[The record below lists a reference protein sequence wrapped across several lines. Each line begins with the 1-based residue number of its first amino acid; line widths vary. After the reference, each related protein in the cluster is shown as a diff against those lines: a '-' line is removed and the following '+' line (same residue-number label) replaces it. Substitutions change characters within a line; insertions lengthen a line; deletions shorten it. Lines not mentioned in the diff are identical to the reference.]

1 MVKVKLFRVS
11 DDHVALGIGED
22 GIRMSSDVVEKV
34 ASASHGVLSWSGLSG
49 SKGAE
54 CDKDGHV
61 DGSTII

>member
-22 GIRMSSDVVEKV
+22 GIGMSSDVVKQV

-49 SKGAE
+49 R
-54 CDKDGHV
+54 
-61 DGSTII
+61 GS